1 MPLGGAPTM
10 VWCTNLARRNDT
22 VRYDQINCRTN
33 ISKHLKMIKNGSNAV
48 ALATLSGAIPAF
60 TRLRILFR
68 FGRNRR
74 ALSFQILIS
83 LPNLTSK
90 CEPGS
95 QALANCFS
103 YSASLFAGYFWNQS
117 SFPKLH
123 TPFQLDSWPTVSPTA
138 LQLHY
143 EPAPRRHCRWSR
155 SSGWGVPGVTP
166 RLQTTHEELSYT
178 RARISSII
186 TNSLYAYDACIL

>member
-1 MPLGGAPTM
+1 
-10 VWCTNLARRNDT
+10 
-22 VRYDQINCRTN
+22 
-33 ISKHLKMIKNGSNAV
+33 MIKNGSNAV

-166 RLQTTHEELSYT
+166 RLRTTHEELSYT